1 MNDKVKELLEKAKA
15 SVGAVASETGR
26 VAQNAVKKAGE
37 LVENTKLSIKVSE
50 ANSEIEDAYK
60 EIGRLVYLTH
70 SGEDVS
76 SAAIEQLLE
85 KIDRKN
91 EEIKAYK
98 DKIMATRSTVQCPNC
113 GNECS
118 RQSAFC
124 SFCGNSLSYKSSV
137 REDAEPLGTDE
148 PHEEIFEC
156 DCDECGGCSSS
167 EYTDGKEDS
176 CKCECQNDSCS
187 CSDDG
192 CCCEKNNN
200 EENEKDEK
208 NN

>member
-50 ANSEIEDAYK
+50 ANSEIDDAYK
-60 EIGRLVYLTH
+60 EIGRFVYLTH
-70 SGEDVS
+70 SGEDVP
-76 SAAIEQLLE
+76 SAVIEQLLE

-91 EEIKAYK
+91 KEIKVYK

-137 REDAEPLGTDE
+137 KEEAEPLGTVGQ
-148 PHEEIFEC
+148 HEEIFEC
-156 DCDECGGCSSS
+156 DCDECGGCNSS
-167 EYTDGKEDS
+167 ECTDNKEES
-176 CKCECQNDSCS
+176 CKCECENPSCA
-187 CSDDG
+187 CGDDC
-192 CCCEKNNN
+192 CCCENS
-200 EENEKDEK
+200 EESENDEK